1 MAIGNPL
8 VLFLTI
14 CPLLYAPSWLPSWLG
29 SCGASVVLLLFYSR
43 GVQNSHHLQNTSR
56 SLLCE
61 VEWLEG
67 ISAHVDGQVPTD
79 EDAVGDL

>member
-1 MAIGNPL
+1 M
-8 VLFLTI
+8 
-14 CPLLYAPSWLPSWLG
+14 
-29 SCGASVVLLLFYSR
+29 LLLFYSR